1 MFDKILHNRW
11 LRTLALL
18 AGSFLAA
25 WTVNTF
31 IVPQHF
37 YNGGILGLC
46 QVIRSVLDQ
55 YLGIRVTQV
64 DLAGALYL
72 IANIPLLILAWFSLG
87 RTFVWKLILC
97 TVTNSLF
104 MLVIPVPEKPL
115 IEDVLSSCLIG
126 GILNGAANGL
136 MLTCGGSAGGMDI
149 VGLYLSKK
157 RGMTVGR
164 MAILFNIGLYAL
176 CLLLFN
182 VTTAIYSAVF
192 SVINSV
198 VVDRVHQQNITVQA
212 LIITKHKDRE
222 LSDYIISQINRGVT
236 YWDGHGAYTGD
247 DVRILCVCLSKY
259 EIEPLREQVKKIDPH
274 AFIMVQEGVSPT
286 GNFQRH
292 LT

>member
-11 LRTLALL
+11 LSIVTML
-18 AGSFLAA
+18 AGSLLAA

-31 IVPQHF
+31 IVPMAF
-37 YNGGILGLC
+37 YNGGLLGLC
-46 QVIRSVLDQ
+46 QVIRTLLDQ
-55 YLGIRVTQV
+55 YLGLRVSQV

-72 IANIPLLILAWFSLG
+72 VANIPLLILAWFSLG
-87 RTFVWKLILC
+87 RTFVVKLIIC
-97 TVTNSLF
+97 TVSNSLF
-104 MLVIPVPEKPL
+104 MVVIPVQQTPIVSDPL
-115 IEDVLSSCLIG
+115 TSCLIG

-182 VTTAIYSAVF
+182 VQTAIYSAIF
-192 SVINSV
+192 SIINSV

-212 LIITKHKDRE
+212 LIITKRKDRE
-222 LSDYIISQINRGVT
+222 LADYIIREINRGVT
-236 YWDGHGAYTGD
+236 YWDGHGAFTDD

-259 EIEPLREQVKKIDPH
+259 EIEPLREQVRRIDPH
-274 AFIMVQEGVSPT
+274 AFIMVQEGVAPT